1 MTQRYLRT
9 ALGRAVR
16 ETRLALGW
24 TQQQLADRAGTSRS
38 MVGHVE
44 AGMVNVSID
53 TAATL
58 CDALGLRVDFGL
70 RAPFLTD
77 RQRQR
82 EPAHARCSAYVQR
95 RLERHGWLVRRE
107 LEIAYGRSHGWIDLL
122 AFSSRT
128 GLLLVIEIKT
138 EIEDLGKIERT
149 LAWYER
155 EAGAVARTGGW
166 RPVRVASVLMV
177 LATDA
182 NDRRLRD
189 NREAVRV
196 AFPGRTDE
204 LRRLIHEPAHPVT
217 GRALAFIDP
226 RSRKDT
232 WLIRPRID
240 GRRSVAPYADYADF
254 MRALRTAAGPR

>member
-9 ALGRAVR
+9 TLGRAVR

-24 TQQQLADRAGTSRS
+24 TQQQLADRSGLSRS
-38 MVGHVE
+38 MAGHIE
-44 AGMVNVSID
+44 TGSVNVSID
-53 TAATL
+53 AAASV
-58 CDALGLRVDFGL
+58 CDALGLRVDLGL
-70 RAPFLTD
+70 RAPFLAD
-77 RQRQR
+77 RRRQR

-107 LEIAYGRSHGWIDLL
+107 LEIMYGRSHGWIDLL
-122 AFSSRT
+122 AFDRRT
-128 GLLLVIEIKT
+128 GLLLVVEIKT
-138 EIEDLGKIERT
+138 EIEDLGQIERT

-155 EAGAVARTGGW
+155 EAGAVARTAGW
-166 RPVRVASVLMV
+166 RPVRVASALLV

-182 NDRRLRD
+182 NDRRLAD

-196 AFPGRTDE
+196 AFPARMDQLQRMILE
-204 LRRLIHEPAHPVT
+204 RAKPVG

-226 RSRKDT
+226 RSRKDG

-240 GRRSVAPYADYADF
+240 GRRSVAPYTDYADF
-254 MRALRTAAGPR
+254 MRALRVAP